1 MALRQTAT
9 LWWEPRCCSRPP
21 GPGLTLHASLWANRA
36 PLIGAESIPSQRSLG
51 VDQVP
56 ASSRSIL
63 HHASGKAFVLGF
75 RRGDRSIS
83 DLTDHLHT
91 CVGPACQFTVL
102 CFHPCLLRNLP
113 KTNEDAIIPF
123 HR

>member
-1 MALRQTAT
+1 MALRQTVT

-21 GPGLTLHASLWANRA
+21 GPGLTLHASLWANTA
-36 PLIGAESIPSQRSLG
+36 PLMGGESIPSQRSLE

-56 ASSRSIL
+56 ASSCSIL

-75 RRGDRSIS
+75 RRGDQSIS
-83 DLTDHLHT
+83 DLTNHLPT
-91 CVGPACQFTVL
+91 RVGPACQFTVL